1 MRGSIVVLALAVTPF
16 VVQAQQHQNRPHW
29 TRHDMPA
36 ASRRDRDDDRKDD
49 DKKCEDRKRGN
60 PSENG
65 LQHRAD
71 PRTKGNKDCD
81 TGSNGSGGS
90 TGGTDTPPPPPPPP
104 APAPA
109 PDPAPSGFGHTSIQ
123 GSVFFDVDHDGVMGP
138 DEVGLSGWT
147 VQVFGPMS
155 ASAVTDGNGAYT
167 IAGLVPG
174 DYTVCVM
181 APAGW
186 AQTAPSVGTGPTCSN
201 STVGIALTAP
211 AVVGDVGYAG
221 VDFGF
226 VSN

>member
-36 ASRRDRDDDRKDD
+36 ASRRDRDDD

-81 TGSNGSGGS
+81 TGSNSGGS
-90 TGGTDTPPPPPPPP
+90 TGGTQTPPPPPP

-109 PDPAPSGFGHTSIQ
+109 PDTTPTTFGHTSIQ
-123 GSVFFDVDHDGVMGP
+123 GSVFFDVDHDGFMGP

-155 ASAVTDGNGAYT
+155 ASAVTDGSGAYT
-167 IAGLVPG
+167 IVGLVPG

-186 AQTAPSVGTGPTCSN
+186 AQTAPSSGTGPTCSN

>member
-16 VVQAQQHQNRPHW
+16 VAQAQQHRPHW

-36 ASRRDRDDDRKDD
+36 ASRRGHDDDRKGD
-49 DKKCEDRKRGN
+49 DKKCEDKKRGN

-71 PRTKGNKDCD
+71 PRSKGNKDCD
-81 TGSNGSGGS
+81 TGSGGSGGS
-90 TGGTDTPPPPPPPP
+90 TGGTDGGSQTPPPPPPPD
-104 APAPA
+104 
-109 PDPAPSGFGHTSIQ
+109 PDPAPSEFGHTSIQ
-123 GSVFFDVDHDGVMGP
+123 GSLFFDVDRDGFMGP
-138 DEVGLSGWT
+138 DEVGLAGWS

-167 IAGLVPG
+167 ILGLVPG

-181 APAGW
+181 APSGW
-186 AQTAPSVGTGPTCSN
+186 AQIAPSVGTGPTCSN
-201 STVGIALTAP
+201 GTVGIALNAP